1 MYQAIDNTNIHY
13 IDIKC
18 LDNFFKRNFTKGI
31 SIEDNAAI
39 IRRFDL
45 NSDSRLNEEEFL
57 RGMAAQEPFS
67 KMLVRYYI
75 KEEEKHAK
83 QDKTAP
89 IELLKEKDA
98 AKLKEHKEALT
109 NQLAKASALDRDYQN
124 VSGLSPIKGRHP
136 VDLYGV
142 KSGLSYMNPI
152 MLENINRIPEPED
165 FEDPVMLAKMGYKS
179 PSKVEKSPLGA
190 SQAGNQS
197 QMKGAAGD
205 KTAQKGPQ
213 KLVVTNQGKKKGADF
228 SQPMLPGSFVS
239 KYSEY
244 RVLEERN
251 KREGLGKPDMP
262 IMSGSQAMSQMS
274 PAPEAMDPR
283 HHRFTQYGDSARSP
297 SGYQPGSS
305 NAFSPATPHQY
316 NKLHGQSGRAPHVTY
331 KNGAPPSDFMRQ
343 GQN

>member
-1 MYQAIDNTNIHY
+1 
-13 IDIKC
+13 
-18 LDNFFKRNFTKGI
+18 
-31 SIEDNAAI
+31 
-39 IRRFDL
+39 
-45 NSDSRLNEEEFL
+45 
-57 RGMAAQEPFS
+57 
-67 KMLVRYYI
+67 
-75 KEEEKHAK
+75 
-83 QDKTAP
+83 
-89 IELLKEKDA
+89 
-98 AKLKEHKEALT
+98 
-109 NQLAKASALDRDYQN
+109 
-124 VSGLSPIKGRHP
+124 
-136 VDLYGV
+136 
-142 KSGLSYMNPI
+142 MNPI

-197 QMKGAAGD
+197 QMKGAAGE

-213 KLVVTNQGKKKGADF
+213 KLVVTNQGKKKGPDF

-262 IMSGSQAMSQMS
+262 IMSGSQAMSGPMSHMS

-305 NAFSPATPHQY
+305 NAFSPATPHQ
-316 NKLHGQSGRAPHVTY
+316 
-331 KNGAPPSDFMRQ
+331 
-343 GQN
+343 